1 MQVQDVRD
9 PASVLS
15 ARCEVMVEA
24 KTVVKIVM
32 KRDKKES
39 GVETILR
46 RCNLG
51 PA

>member
-1 MQVQDVRD
+1 MRD

-24 KTVVKIVM
+24 KTVVKIVA
-32 KRDKKES
+32 KRDRKEK
-39 GVETILR
+39 GVETTLR

-51 PA
+51 PG